1 MSEMR
6 ISAVGH
12 LESVDDTLRE
22 LCTSIEFMRV
32 GMEDIAN
39 GEYLTDVMNHIIK
52 SLQSARAELDEAT
65 GAVARLQIGA

>member
-1 MSEMR
+1 MNRMKT
-6 ISAVGH
+6 SAVGH

-32 GMEDIAN
+32 GVESIAN

-52 SLQSARAELDEAT
+52 SLQAARAELDEAT
-65 GAVARLQIGA
+65 SVVARMRASA

>member
-12 LESVDDTLRE
+12 LENVDDTLRE

-32 GMEDIAN
+32 GVENIAN

-52 SLQSARAELDEAT
+52 SLQAARAELDEAT
-65 GAVARLQIGA
+65 GAVAQMRASA